1 MQFLDLAK
9 INVRSGSGGNG
20 AVSFRKEKFVEFGG
34 PDGGNGG
41 KGGDVIIRTQE
52 SLNTLIDFAHRKKF
66 FAGNGKS
73 GSGRQRHGSNGGDV
87 ILEVPIGTEILDES
101 KTVLL
106 FDLVNKNQEVTLLQ
120 GGSGGFGN
128 SHFKSSTN
136 QAPRFSNPGKEGIE
150 LTIYLRLK
158 IFADVG
164 LVGLPNSGKS
174 TFLAAVS
181 NAKPKSGDYPF
192 TTLYPKLGLIKRDDI
207 DFTIAD
213 IPGIIEG
220 SSDGKG
226 LGDRFLG
233 HVERSSILL
242 QLIDVTSPDPK
253 RDFQVIDNEL
263 KRYGNGLADK
273 PRIIALSKVDLIDDE
288 KEKTFEDMLDVVSPY
303 KLCLVSALKNIGL
316 GQCLDDLAK
325 TMLDE
330 RQNKIKLQEETSSL
344 WTP

>member
-9 INVRSGSGGNG
+9 IKVRSGSGGNG
-20 AVSFRKEKFVEFGG
+20 AVSFRKEKFIEFGG

-52 SLNTLIDFAHRKKF
+52 SLNTLIDFSYRRNF

-73 GSGRQRHGSNGGDV
+73 GSGRQRHGSNGNDV
-87 ILEVPIGTEILDES
+87 ILDVPIGTEILDES
-101 KTVLL
+101 RSVLL
-106 FDLVNKNQEVTLLQ
+106 FDLIAKDQQVTLLQ
-120 GGSGGFGN
+120 GGTGGFGN
-128 SHFKSSTN
+128 AHFKSSTN
-136 QAPRFSNPGKEGIE
+136 QAPRIANSGMAGKE

-174 TFLAAVS
+174 TFLSAVS

-192 TTLYPKLGLIKRDDI
+192 TTLYPKLGLVNRGDI

-213 IPGIIEG
+213 IPGLIQG
-220 SSDGKG
+220 SSEGKG

-233 HVERSSILL
+233 HVERSSVLL
-242 QLIDVTSPDPK
+242 HLIDGTSNDPRK
-253 RDFQVIDNEL
+253 DFEIIDTEL
-263 KRYGNGLADK
+263 KRYGNGLSTK
-273 PRIIALSKVDLIDDE
+273 PRIVAVNKIDQIDS
-288 KEKTFEDMLDVVSPY
+288 DMTKFMEELATEIPY
-303 KLCLVSALKNIGL
+303 KIYPVSALMRIGL
-316 GQCLDDLAK
+316 GDCLENLAK
-325 TMLDE
+325 ALVDE
-330 RQNKIKLQEETSSL
+330 QCSKKESHDEMSTK

>member
-9 INVRSGSGGNG
+9 ITIRSGTGGNG
-20 AVSFRKEKFVEFGG
+20 AVSFRKEKFIEFGG

-41 KGGDVIIRTQE
+41 TGGDVIIRTQE
-52 SLNTLIDFAHRKKF
+52 SLNTLIDFAHRRKF

-73 GSGRQRHGSNGGDV
+73 GSGRQRHGANGRHV
-87 ILEVPIGTEILDES
+87 ILEVPIGTEILDET

-106 FDLVNKNQEVTLLQ
+106 FDLVERNQEVILLR

-128 SHFKSSTN
+128 LHFKSSTN
-136 QAPRFSNPGKEGIE
+136 QAPHFANPGKEGKE
-150 LTIYLRLK
+150 LTIYFRLK
-158 IFADVG
+158 IFADIG

-174 TFLAAVS
+174 TFLSAVS

-192 TTLYPKLGLIKRDDI
+192 TTLYPKLGLVQRNDI

-220 SSDGKG
+220 SSEGKG

-242 QLIDVTSPDPK
+242 QLIDGTSSDPK
-253 RDFQVIDNEL
+253 RDFQIINDEL
-263 KRYGNGLADK
+263 RNYGNGLA
-273 PRIIALSKVDLIDDE
+273 
-288 KEKTFEDMLDVVSPY
+288 EKTRIVALNKIDLVDGDNNQFMADLRNFTRPH
-303 KLCLVSALKNIGL
+303 KLCLVSALKSTGL
-316 GQCLDDLAK
+316 GKCLDLLAE
-325 TMLDE
+325 TMLSE
-330 RQNKIKLQEETSSL
+330 WQNSKMAVEETSSS

>member
-9 INVRSGSGGNG
+9 IRVRSGSGGNG
-20 AVSFRKEKFVEFGG
+20 AVSFRKEKFIEFGG

-41 KGGDVIIRTQE
+41 KGGNVIIRTQE
-52 SLNTLIDFAHRKKF
+52 SLNTLIDFSYRRNY

-73 GSGRQRHGSNGGDV
+73 GSGRQRHGSNGKDV

-101 KTVLL
+101 KAVLL
-106 FDLVNKNQEVTLLQ
+106 FDLVKKDQEVIFLQ

-128 SHFKSSTN
+128 AHFKSSTN
-136 QAPRFSNPGKEGIE
+136 QAPRFSNPGMEGKE
-150 LTIYLRLK
+150 LTIFLRLK

-181 NAKPKSGDYPF
+181 NAKPKSGNYPF
-192 TTLYPKLGLIKRDDI
+192 TTLYPKLGLVNWQDY

-213 IPGIIEG
+213 IPGLIQG

-233 HVERSSILL
+233 HVERSTILL
-242 QLIDVTSPDPK
+242 QLIDVTSQDPLK
-253 RDFQVIDNEL
+253 DFEIINNEL
-263 KRYGNGLADK
+263 LNYGNGLADK
-273 PRIIALSKVDLIDDE
+273 PRIIALNKMDLLKEGDIDLIN
-288 KEKTFEDMLDVVSPY
+288 KMSKIKGLY
-303 KLCLVSALKNIGL
+303 KLFSVSALEKKGL
-316 GQCLDDLAK
+316 NQCLDELVK
-325 TMLDE
+325 HLTEE
-330 RQNKIKLQEETSSL
+330 RLQKLEMSEKGSSA

>member
-1 MQFLDLAK
+1 MQFLDLAR
-9 INVRSGSGGNG
+9 ITVRSGSGGNG
-20 AVSFRKEKFVEFGG
+20 AVSFRKEKFIEFGG

-52 SLNTLIDFAHRKKF
+52 SLNTLIDFAHRRKF
-66 FAGNGKS
+66 FAGKGKS
-73 GSGRQRHGSNGGDV
+73 GSGRQKHGSNGRNV
-87 ILEVPIGTEILDES
+87 ILEVPIGTEILDETQ
-101 KTVLL
+101 TVLL
-106 FDLVNKNQEVTLLQ
+106 FDLVNKGQEVTLLQ

-136 QAPRFSNPGKEGIE
+136 QAPRFSNPGKEGNE

-174 TFLAAVS
+174 TFLSAVS

-192 TTLYPKLGLIKRDDI
+192 TTLYPKLGLVKREDI

-220 SSDGKG
+220 SSEGKG

-233 HVERSSILL
+233 HVERSSILI
-242 QLIDVTSPDPK
+242 QLIDATSQDPK
-253 RDFQVIDNEL
+253 RDFQIIDTEL
-263 KRYGNGLADK
+263 RRYGSGLVAK
-273 PRIIALSKVDLIDDE
+273 PRIIALNKVDLIE
-288 KEKTFEDMLDVVSPY
+288 GNKENAFEEMLEIVRPY
-303 KLCLVSALKNIGL
+303 KLFFVSALMRTGL
-316 GQCLDDLAK
+316 EQSLDYLAT
-325 TMLDE
+325 TMLQE
-330 RQNKIKLQEETSSL
+330 FQNKKKPQEELSSS

>member
-9 INVRSGSGGNG
+9 IKVRSGSGGNG
-20 AVSFRKEKFVEFGG
+20 AVSFRKEKFIEFGG
-34 PDGGNGG
+34 PDGGDGG

-52 SLNTLIDFAHRKKF
+52 NLNTLIDFAYKRNF

-73 GSGRQRHGSNGGDV
+73 GSGRERHGSNGKDI
-87 ILEVPIGTEILDES
+87 ILEVPIGTEILDET

-106 FDLVNKNQEVTLLQ
+106 FDLVGKDQEITLLQ

-136 QAPRFSNPGKEGIE
+136 QAPRFSNPGMEGKE

-174 TFLAAVS
+174 TFLSAVS

-192 TTLYPKLGLIKRDDI
+192 TTLYPKLGLVNREDI

-213 IPGIIEG
+213 IPGIIKG
-220 SSDGKG
+220 SSEGKG

-242 QLIDVTSPDPK
+242 QLIDGTSEDPI
-253 RDFQVIDNEL
+253 RDFRIIDNEL
-263 KRYGNGLADK
+263 RRYGSGLPDK
-273 PRIIALSKVDLIDDE
+273 PRIVAINKVDLIDPEMDNP
-288 KEKTFEDMLDVVSPY
+288 FEELQEVVSPH
-303 KLCLVSALKNIGL
+303 KLCTVSALEKIGL
-316 GQCLDDLAK
+316 DQCLDCLAK
-325 TMLDE
+325 TILDQQHSM
-330 RQNKIKLQEETSSL
+330 RKLQEEARSE